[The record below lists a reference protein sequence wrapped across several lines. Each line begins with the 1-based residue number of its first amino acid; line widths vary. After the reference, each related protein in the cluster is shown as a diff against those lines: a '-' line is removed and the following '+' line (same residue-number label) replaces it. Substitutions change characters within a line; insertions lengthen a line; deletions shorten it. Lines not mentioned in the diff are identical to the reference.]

1 MSFGC
6 ASVCKHI
13 LASVGDLVSHC
24 GSGVSETG
32 MPVHSSGLYPHGE
45 MAFEQ

>member
-13 LASVGDLVSHC
+13 LASVEDLVPHC
-24 GSGVSETG
+24 GSGVPEAG
-32 MPVHSSGLYPHGE
+32 MPVHSVELYSCGQT
-45 MAFEQ
+45 AFEQ